1 MNRGKTLLPG
11 MILFVCLMVVHALAP
26 DHSLDETRVWP
37 STGDADNPRARDEME
52 FLIQRD
58 PVANVIPP
66 GIHRREQQFAKRL
79 PALEQIA
86 LQKGTGLSSLVWSER
101 GPNNVG
107 GRTRVLAADVA
118 NIGTLIAGAVAG
130 GIWKSTNDGAS
141 WRLVLAPQQI
151 HTTSCI
157 AQDVRPGKTH
167 IWYVG
172 TGEFRGSTTNNTR
185 WGAFYRGDGIYKST
199 DNGETWALLPST
211 TSGTPQTTDAFDY
224 VWNVATNP
232 VNLTQDEVYA
242 ATWNG
247 IYRSTNGGT
256 TWTRVHWADSAAALT
271 AGYATDVV
279 VTATGVVYAYTKQN
293 GSPRIW
299 RSEDGVAWTDIK
311 PSNFPT
317 STGRIVFGP
326 APSNPNVIYVFVESA
341 NSTPAVNG
349 HQLWKYTHSPG
360 GGTWENRGGNL
371 PGDLS
376 TQTGYDQLVQVKPD
390 DENFVL
396 IGGTNLYRSTNGFA
410 SSSATTTIGG
420 YPYWPGQ
427 NHHPD
432 LHSGAFRPGNP
443 NVYYS
448 GHDGGLSRCN
458 DIRAATVVWDDLNNG
473 YNVTQFYSVAIGPDS
488 GDVSIVA
495 GAQDNGSQ
503 WTNQPG
509 LSDWTMVTSGDGTVV
524 EMAPVADNRMYTQS
538 QNGPL
543 YKVTRAG
550 TSAGSMTPSGST
562 RALFVNPIALD
573 PNDSRILYYGA
584 GKSSSPTMWSGLW
597 RNSNAPN
604 GTSTVGWTA
613 LTMTD
618 VGQPSG
624 WTRAVSC
631 IGVSKTNSPNV
642 VYYGT
647 TDGIVK
653 RVDSANTAAPM
664 VTDVTPPGLNGGTAQ
679 GGFVRCV
686 AVDPTN
692 SNKALVAFGNYN
704 FQSLWYTTNGG
715 QTWTDVEGNLAGPD
729 GPSVRW
735 ATMFYVGNQFYVF
748 LATSIG
754 VLMTN
759 ELNGSSTVWVQ
770 AAANEI
776 GNILIGY
783 LDYRESDRTLAVGTH
798 ARGVFTT
805 QIPAAPTG
813 VDDGLATPS
822 EFVLRQNYPNPFNPT
837 TTIGYRIQN
846 DGFVSLKVFDATGR
860 EVATLVNE
868 VQQPGDHSVTF
879 DARELASGVYL
890 YRLTA
895 GSFSQTRKMALVR

>member
-1 MNRGKTLLPG
+1 MKSCPIISIGVLLF
-11 MILFVCLMVVHALAP
+11 IVLMVVGSSVPHHEGALLSVGSP
-26 DHSLDETRVWP
+26 
-37 STGDADNPRARDEME
+37 DNPRARDEME

-58 PVANVIPP
+58 PVANAIPQD
-66 GIHRREQQFAKRL
+66 IYRRELRLAKRL
-79 PALEQIA
+79 PTLEQAA
-86 LQKGTGLSSLVWSER
+86 LQKGLAVQELTWVER

-107 GRTRVLAADVA
+107 GRSRVLAADVA
-118 NIGTLIAGAVAG
+118 NVGTLIAGAVAG
-130 GIWKSTNDGAS
+130 GIWKTTNDGAS
-141 WRLVLAPQQI
+141 WRLTLSPNQI

-199 DNGETWALLPST
+199 DNGESWSLLPST
-211 TSGTPQTTDAFDY
+211 SSGTPQQTDAFDY
-224 VWNVATNP
+224 VWNVAVNP
-232 VNLTQDEVYA
+232 ATLAQDEVYA

-256 TWTRVHWADSAAALT
+256 SWALVQPSDSGLVNT
-271 AGYATDVV
+271 QGFSTDVV
-279 VTATGVVYAYTKQN
+279 VTSTGVVYAHTKQG

-299 RSEDGVAWTDIK
+299 RSEDGVTWTDIK
-311 PSNFPT
+311 PATFPT
-317 STGRIVFGP
+317 STGRIVFGL
-326 APSNPNVIYVFVESA
+326 APSNPNVVYVFIESA
-341 NSTPAVNG
+341 NNTPATAG
-349 HQLWKYTHSPG
+349 HQLWKYTHSTG
-360 GGTWENRGGNL
+360 GGIWENRGGNL
-371 PGDLS
+371 PSDLS
-376 TQTGYDQLVQVKPD
+376 TQTGYDQLVHVKPD

-410 SSSATTTIGG
+410 TSSATTTIGG

-432 LHSGAFRPGNP
+432 LHSGAFKPGNP

-448 GHDGGLSRCN
+448 GHDGGISRCN
-458 DIRAATVVWDDLNNG
+458 NIGAATVVWDNLNNG

-488 GDVSIVA
+488 GDNAIVA

-503 WTNQPG
+503 WTNQAG
-509 LSDWTMVTSGDGTVV
+509 LSNWTMVTGGDGTVV
-524 EMAPVADNRMYTQS
+524 EMAPIADNRMYTQS
-538 QNGPL
+538 QSGPL

-550 TSAGSMTPSGST
+550 ASAGSMTPSGST

-573 PNDSRILYYGA
+573 PNNSLILYYGA

-631 IGVSKTNSPNV
+631 IGVSKANRANV
-642 VYYGT
+642 VYFGT
-647 TDGIVK
+647 TDGIVR
-653 RVDSANTAAPM
+653 RVDSANTTTPI
-664 VTDVTPPGLNGGTAQ
+664 VTDVTPPNLNGGTAQ

-692 SNKALVAFGNYN
+692 SDKALVAFGNYN
-704 FQSLWYTTNGG
+704 FQNLWYTTNGG

-729 GPSVRW
+729 GPSIRW

-754 VLMTN
+754 VLMTDA
-759 ELNGSSTVWVQ
+759 LNGSSTVWIQ

-805 QIPAAPTG
+805 QIPTGPTDVGEPAAQPET
-813 VDDGLATPS
+813 
-822 EFVLRQNYPNPFNPT
+822 FVLEQNFPNPFNPI
-837 TTIGYRIQN
+837 TTIG
-846 DGFVSLKVFDATGR
+846 FKLPVSGHVTLNVFDVTGR
-860 EVATLVNE
+860 EVARLVDE
-868 VQQPGDHSVTF
+868 LKQPGEYRVRF
-879 DARELASGVYL
+879 DAENLASGMYL

-895 GSFSQTRKMALVR
+895 GEFSHTRKMVLVR